1 MTALRLSSS
10 DVFVWL
16 QTFQG
21 WALAPVLSHVLINGP
36 LSYSTVRT
44 VRTSS
49 TVSSPK
55 SLRLGV
61 GEYSAIALGK
71 GDDTCISTE
80 IVDQLASLLSV
91 KSDYLRLGNADH
103 SIRETFLESNPF
115 SLVRSKQNIA

>member
-1 MTALRLSSS
+1 MRLSSS

-36 LSYSTVRT
+36 LSYSTVRTVRT

-103 SIRETFLESNPF
+103 SIRDTFLESTPF